1 MRNEDMYNMK
11 VESNRIFISNL
22 PETTTQEELQKA
34 FSEYGEVRHID
45 IKERKELG
53 KNTSLFFSYVTIDTD
68 AKTLQTCFKD
78 FCNGKWLGQ
87 YVMLQVARES
97 FLDRLKRERENE
109 NTPKAEHLSNNF
121 IPLVEEKQKLN
132 NNGIVKVVSKKYD
145 SNSSSSSS
153 SSSSESEV
161 EKKDRVSLKKLKQTE
176 NNFTEIPVQHDP
188 DFVIKNNRGK
198 HSTSKVLKIES
209 VGKEPIITI
218 DKTKKKVPINNSE
231 ANLRRLES
239 LKNLKQGY
247 QNQKSLIQAA
257 LANVD
262 LTPKNKITFTNT
274 KETTHQKG
282 KATNDKNRL
291 FNESD
296 SEEEFEPT
304 FSVKDH
310 FQGKKGQKLLE
321 LQSKYKNDKRF
332 TLNEKF
338 LDDNI
343 TECQENLIS
352 QENIDDISLEEE
364 KKKEYE
370 ILEEVLGKKII
381 PKEDR
386 QAPSKKKMLRFDP
399 SQPEHTK
406 YEIPKVA
413 SERKEKRKRKNSDTE
428 IMTEKRQE
436 EKIAPEVSK
445 EVFFSVSDNLKQ
457 TFEEKKEFSLLSMFG
472 QYNDEEERPEEME
485 IVEGSTKI
493 SSKGFHKE
501 KNPFKYDS
509 SDDEDETEDITHQ
522 KQVSESIQKNAEI
535 STRKCDFRKPTSWT
549 DPFFFKLDDYRLQE
563 GFDFVEKMRL
573 DEKTE
578 FTKLRR
584 DLKEIVKAKV
594 RNNLRKNKPF
604 KKKLGG
610 NRKKKVLRM
619 KKAMKR

>member
-1 MRNEDMYNMK
+1 
-11 VESNRIFISNL
+11 
-22 PETTTQEELQKA
+22 
-34 FSEYGEVRHID
+34 
-45 IKERKELG
+45 
-53 KNTSLFFSYVTIDTD
+53 
-68 AKTLQTCFKD
+68 
-78 FCNGKWLGQ
+78 
-87 YVMLQVARES
+87 MLQVARES

-310 FQGKKGQKLLE
+310 FQGKKGQKV
-321 LQSKYKNDKRF
+321 NH
-332 TLNEKF
+332 
-338 LDDNI
+338 
-343 TECQENLIS
+343 C
-352 QENIDDISLEEE
+352 
-364 KKKEYE
+364 
-370 ILEEVLGKKII
+370 
-381 PKEDR
+381 
-386 QAPSKKKMLRFDP
+386 
-399 SQPEHTK
+399 
-406 YEIPKVA
+406 
-413 SERKEKRKRKNSDTE
+413 
-428 IMTEKRQE
+428 
-436 EKIAPEVSK
+436 
-445 EVFFSVSDNLKQ
+445 
-457 TFEEKKEFSLLSMFG
+457 
-472 QYNDEEERPEEME
+472 
-485 IVEGSTKI
+485 KI
-493 SSKGFHKE
+493 SILIL
-501 KNPFKYDS
+501 N
-509 SDDEDETEDITHQ
+509 
-522 KQVSESIQKNAEI
+522 
-535 STRKCDFRKPTSWT
+535 
-549 DPFFFKLDDYRLQE
+549 
-563 GFDFVEKMRL
+563 
-573 DEKTE
+573 
-578 FTKLRR
+578 
-584 DLKEIVKAKV
+584 
-594 RNNLRKNKPF
+594 
-604 KKKLGG
+604 
-610 NRKKKVLRM
+610 
-619 KKAMKR
+619 